1 MARMLEQ
8 GSKGSD
14 VAELQRELNASLGG
28 PKLVVDGDF
37 GPRTRAAV
45 EAFQREHHL
54 TVDGIVGP
62 ETRAA
67 LAHHAPKKKP
77 THHEPPHHQRPA
89 HHGGGTTAPSHKTY
103 VTLSQL
109 HEVMPGLTQSHGHLY
124 IEPLNAALGEFHI
137 DTHLRIAAFLGQI
150 AEESVELNY
159 FEEIASGWEY
169 DISRNRSLALE
180 LGNTHYG
187 DGPRYKGRGPIQ
199 LTGRSNYIRAGEAL
213 HVDLVDHPSRA
224 ASPDIGFRTAG
235 WYWVTHGLN
244 SLADERDY
252 RDITLR
258 INGGL
263 NGYSSR
269 IYYYDRAL
277 KYVA

>member
-1 MARMLEQ
+1 MARMLEE
-8 GSKGSD
+8 GSRGSD
-14 VAELQRELNASLGG
+14 VAELQRELNAAQGG
-28 PKLVVDGDF
+28 PDLVVDGDF
-37 GPRTRAAV
+37 GPRTKSAV
-45 EAFQREHHL
+45 EAFQRAHHL
-54 TVDGIVGP
+54 TVDGVVGP
-62 ETRAA
+62 QTRAA
-67 LAHHAPKKKP
+67 LARARHHHA
-77 THHEPPHHQRPA
+77 PA
-89 HHGGGTTAPSHKTY
+89 HHGSSHAPHHHHAPPPPPHHGRTI
-103 VTLSQL
+103 VALSQL
-109 HEVMPGLTQSHGHLY
+109 EHIMPGITSAHAHLY
-124 IEPLNAALGEFHI
+124 VAPLNDALVEFHI
-137 DTHLRIAAFLGQI
+137 DTRLRAAAFLGQI

-169 DISRNRSLALE
+169 DISRNPSLARE

-213 HVDLVDHPSRA
+213 HVDLVDHPTRA
-224 ASPDIGFRTAG
+224 ALPSIGFRTAG

-244 SLADERDY
+244 GLADERDY

-263 NGYSSR
+263 NGYSTR

-277 KYVA
+277 AVL